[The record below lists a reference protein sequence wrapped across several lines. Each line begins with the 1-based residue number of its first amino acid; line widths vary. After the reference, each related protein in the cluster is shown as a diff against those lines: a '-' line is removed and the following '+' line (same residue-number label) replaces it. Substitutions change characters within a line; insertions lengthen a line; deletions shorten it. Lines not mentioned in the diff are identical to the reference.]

1 MLFIVLLNPAE
12 SSMLFY
18 SRPRPAWFMKD
29 VRSPIGTTTTAKPV
43 STLEISGYEGNEL
56 LKLLKAIKDSEEGLK
71 DWLYDNGLLV
81 QPEISARNLRLL

>member
-1 MLFIVLLNPAE
+1 
-12 SSMLFY
+12 MLFY

-29 VRSPIGTTTTAKPV
+29 VRSPIETTTTAKPKP
-43 STLEISGYEGNEL
+43 STREISGYKGNEL
-56 LKLLKAIKDSEEGLK
+56 IKLLKAIKDSDEGLK